1 MTRLRAPA
9 LLAPALF
16 APALLALSVALA
28 PAVALAHAMLEHAEP
43 AVGARLAAPPTQ
55 LVLHF
60 SEALEPA
67 FSRVAVA
74 DGAGVSVT
82 AGPASPAPD
91 DGRVLRVPLKAL
103 AQGDYTVTWSVV
115 STDTHRTEGRFAFHV
130 GP

>member
-1 MTRLRAPA
+1 MTRLRTPA

-16 APALLALSVALA
+16 ALSVALA
-28 PAVALAHAMLEHAEP
+28 PTVALAHAMLEHAEP
-43 AVGARLAAPPTQ
+43 EVGARLAAPPTQ

-74 DGAGVSVT
+74 DGAGASVT
-82 AGPASPAPD
+82 AGPASAAPD

-103 AQGDYTVTWSVV
+103 AHGDYTVTWSVV